1 MSVKRLVPL
10 HAAELPSDPPSGR
23 SGDIYYNT
31 TDNQLKF
38 YNGTAWQPFTADAT
52 SELLIHTHTYDGAI
66 FSVEEA
72 SVSAT
77 DVDGGS
83 TIESTDSVTLDGGTA

>member
-10 HAAELPSDPPSGR
+10 HAAELPSDPLSGR

-31 TDNQLKF
+31 TDNSLKF
-38 YNGTAWQPFTADAT
+38 YNGTSWQPFTADAT
-52 SELLIHTHTYDGAI
+52 DELLIHTHTYDGAI
-66 FSVEEA
+66 FSVQEA

-77 DVDGGS
+77 EVDGGN
-83 TIESTDSVTLDGGTA
+83 TVESTDALILDGGTP

>member
-10 HAAELPSDPPSGR
+10 HAVELASDPANAR

-31 TDNQLKF
+31 TDNQLRF
-38 YNGTAWQPFTADAT
+38 YNGSSWQPFTSDAGDQ
-52 SELLIHTHTYDGAI
+52 LLIHTHTYDGAI
-66 FSVEEA
+66 FSVQEA

-77 DVDGGS
+77 EVDGGT
-83 TIESTDSVTLDGGTA
+83 TIEATDAMTLDGGTP

>member
-10 HAAELPSDPPSGR
+10 HAVELPSDPVSGR

-38 YNGTAWQPFTADAT
+38 YNGSSWQLFTSDA
-52 SELLIHTHTYDGAI
+52 SDQLLVHTHTYDGAI
-66 FSVEEA
+66 FTVEETT
-72 SVSAT
+72 VSAT
-77 DVDGGS
+77 EVDGGS
-83 TIESTDSVTLDGGTA
+83 TFEATDSLTLDGGTP